1 MEKILVKGDAYSVAT
16 KTECVVTSSG
26 GAKLG
31 TATAGKPCTFIAT
44 TDRVNLSDSE
54 AEFVRVNPKCA
65 PAGSGGGDGV
75 GVLDNTPVSGS
86 SNAVS
91 SGGLYNVLYDK
102 KVRLG
107 LSSTVTSESVAVGWS
122 AATLG
127 AGGVAIGT
135 GAKAGQQAVGVGYNA
150 NATMCNH
157 GIAVGYGAKVSSTNY
172 TMAIGCS
179 AEATKSSGQAFGH
192 SAKLKNAGCT
202 LIGTWESDA
211 RTVQT
216 LLYIIAAGSE
226 LATQYEN
233 GEACL
238 GYVVKESRGN
248 VLACGT
254 RKLSELLTS
263 NTAFAPAAMDLDAPA
278 PMPFLPAGIMEPVE
292 FEG

>member
-1 MEKILVKGDAYSVAT
+1 MIYPTHKGKTYAVTCSEPCVITNGTGQVLCSAQPGKQTTFVAT
-16 KTECVVTSSG
+16 GGSIDVDSVTAEITDVTFSTT
-26 GAKLG
+26 G
-31 TATAGKPCTFIAT
+31 TG
-44 TDRVNLSDSE
+44 
-54 AEFVRVNPKCA
+54 
-65 PAGSGGGDGV
+65 GSGVTFDSV
-75 GVLDNTPVSGS
+75 PTSASG
-86 SNAVS
+86 NAVT
-91 SGGLYNVLYDK
+91 SGGLYNILYAK
-102 KVRLG
+102 NVGLG
-107 LSSTVTSESVAVGWS
+107 LNATKSSESVAIGWTAS
-122 AATLG
+122 TVG

-135 GAKAGQQAVGVGYNA
+135 SAKAGQQAVGVGYNA
-150 NATMCNH
+150 NANMCNH

-179 AEATKSSGQAFGH
+179 AEATKSSGQAFGY

-226 LATQYEN
+226 LATKYEG

-238 GYVVKESRGN
+238 GYVVKETGGN

-263 NTAFAPAAMDLDAPA
+263 NTAFAPATMDLDADP
-278 PMPFLPAGIMEPVE
+278 PTPFLPSGVMDSVE
-292 FEG
+292 FES